1 MFQVLLSVRAQLVQ
15 LFSGAMHEPS
25 RVGKNASMGKSIWL
39 NSSQGLCA
47 ASTALGVQDFVGM
60 Q

>member
-1 MFQVLLSVRAQLVQ
+1 MRAQFVQLLSD
-15 LFSGAMHEPS
+15 GMHEFS

-47 ASTALGVQDFVGM
+47 ASTALGVQDYVGM